1 MNDQPT
7 ATGDRRDLGRDDAD
21 QARSMRA
28 VVLDEFGGPLALRE
42 VPVPV
47 PGPGEI
53 LVRVHASGV
62 NPLDLKIRAGQAG
75 HARVEPP
82 AVLGI
87 DMAGTVARVGEGVT
101 GFQVGDEVYGMTG
114 GIGPSAGSLAEY
126 QVADA
131 RLVARKPGN
140 ATMAEAAALPLAVI
154 TAWEGLVD
162 RADVAPGD
170 NVLIHGGAGGV
181 GYVAIQI
188 ALARGANVFSAG
200 SGESLEV
207 IAKLGA
213 TPIDYRNTT
222 PEQYVAQHTGGAG
235 FDVVFDTVGGTTL
248 DASFTSVRRYTGH
261 VVSILGWGTHSL
273 APLSFR
279 GATYSG
285 VFTLLPLLTGE
296 GREHHGHILTKV
308 TALVESGSLRPL
320 LHPGTFDLAE
330 VAEAHDALD
339 SRTARGKVIVTI
351 KQ

>member
-7 ATGDRRDLGRDDAD
+7 VAEEREGLGRDGLDRP
-21 QARSMRA
+21 RSMRA
-28 VVLDEFGGPLALRE
+28 VVLDEFGGALTVRE
-42 VPVPV
+42 LPVPV
-47 PGPGEI
+47 PGPGEV
-53 LVRVHASGV
+53 LVRVRASGV
-62 NPLDLKIRAGQAG
+62 NPLDLKIRAGEAA

-87 DMAGTVARVGEGVT
+87 DMAGTVVQVGEGVT
-101 GFQVGDEVYGMTG
+101 GFRAGDEVYGMTG

-131 RLVARKPGN
+131 RLVARKPRA

-162 RADVAPGD
+162 RANVGPGH

-181 GYVAIQI
+181 GYVGVQI
-188 ALARGANVFSAG
+188 ALARGATVYATG
-200 SGESLEV
+200 SGASLEI

-213 TPIDYRNTT
+213 TPIDYQSTT
-222 PEQYVAQHTGGAG
+222 VEEYVAQHTGGAG
-235 FDVVFDTVGGTTL
+235 FDVIFDTVGGSTL
-248 DASFTSVRRYTGH
+248 DASFTAVRRYTGH

-296 GREHHGHILTKV
+296 GREHHGEIL
-308 TALVESGSLRPL
+308 AQIAELVDSGSLRAL
-320 LHPGTFDLAE
+320 LHPDTFGLTE
-330 VAEAHDALD
+330 VAEAHDALA
-339 SRTARGKVIVTI
+339 SRTARGKVVVTI
-351 KQ
+351 GQ